1 MFSFPSTGSSHQD
14 SIEKAINITS
24 FSTSEEKLIA
34 APVPSDTSANRVEP
48 VSGGD
53 KDKDNGSDL
62 RADTEEYPAGW
73 NFALEIP
80 RSHYRPPVELPAEPT
95 GRGVN
100 RHVYF
105 VSTDLAD
112 EWVELPPATPHQINV
127 TRRIKKFLSGSLD
140 EAVTSYPSFPGTE
153 RNYLRAMIARI
164 SAGSHIAPRG
174 FYKAGEE
181 GADDDD
187 ASERDDDDTSLSEFT
202 FTILKLLFA
211 SSATAKSGRAFGS
224 GEKKLLNKIK
234 LLKSLQ
240 QL

>member
-1 MFSFPSTGSSHQD
+1 MLQ
-14 SIEKAINITS
+14 
-24 FSTSEEKLIA
+24 
-34 APVPSDTSANRVEP
+34 
-48 VSGGD
+48 SGGD

-80 RSHYRPPVELPAEPT
+80 RSQYRPPVELPAEPT

-100 RHVYF
+100 RHVYY

-112 EWVELPPATPHQINV
+112 EWAELPPATPHQINV
-127 TRRIKKFLSGSLD
+127 TRRIKKFLSGNLD

-153 RNYLRAMIARI
+153 REYLRAMIGRI
-164 SAGSHIAPRG
+164 SAGTHIAPRG
-174 FYKAGEE
+174 FYKAGEG

-187 ASERDDDDTSLSEFT
+187 ASDDDDDDTSLSEFT

-211 SSATAKSGRAFGS
+211 SSATAKGGRAFGS
-224 GEKKLLNKIK
+224 GEKAFE
-234 LLKSLQ
+234 
-240 QL
+240 

>member
-1 MFSFPSTGSSHQD
+1 MRG
-14 SIEKAINITS
+14 
-24 FSTSEEKLIA
+24 
-34 APVPSDTSANRVEP
+34 
-48 VSGGD
+48 SGGD
-53 KDKDNGSDL
+53 KDQDNGSDL
-62 RADTEEYPAGW
+62 RADAEEYPAGW

-80 RSHYRPPVELPAEPT
+80 PSQYRPPVELPAET

-127 TRRIKKFLSGSLD
+127 TRRIKKFLSGNLD

-164 SAGSHIAPRG
+164 SAGTHVAPRG
-174 FYKAGEE
+174 FYKAGQE

-187 ASERDDDDTSLSEFT
+187 ASEDADDDDTSLSEFT

-211 SSATAKSGRAFGS
+211 SSATTKGGRAFGRE
-224 GEKKLLNKIK
+224 EKAFE
-234 LLKSLQ
+234 
-240 QL
+240 